1 MKYRIKVE
9 ETKDGSLYYSPQV
22 RHRWYQPWSNVLD
35 YGIDSDGTSVY
46 VRTEHQAVQLI
57 ETHLKKQVLNEKKKI
72 KSIKYINI
80 K

>member
-1 MKYRIKVE
+1 MKYRIKVK

-22 RHRWYQPWSNVLD
+22 RHSWYQPWFNVLD
-35 YGIDSDGTSVY
+35 YGIDSHMTNVY

-57 ETHLKKQVLNEKKKI
+57 ETHLKKQVLNEKKKT
-72 KSIKYINI
+72 KSTKYINI